1 MAGAEPLGQPIPRGS
16 RWLVNRRASGVARAE
31 CLGSALRLGAK
42 GREKPRERVGG
53 RESAEEQR
61 RSCRVG
67 ARPGARP
74 GRQGLIAS
82 VVLATFTCSVKRTL
96 RAESGS
102 DYGGKDL
109 GISRAAPLMLEMKI
123 PVLISDPVKWPGAS
137 QKRGHPGWRCTK
149 PRLALHGACA
159 DRPSPESRPTPT
171 RSFLARPLGGD
182 RRTRL
187 AKSRFESS
195 LCPSRG
201 EGRIRL
207 RHQEFS
213 ASLGGLAPAETGHD
227 EGQGLEWNAKR
238 TRQGWSRRARESPG
252 QVLKPGR
259 TQLSQDLGGA
269 SLAIDTLPDNRTR
282 VVEDNHNYYVSRIYG
297 PGERRSRDLWVDMAM
312 ANRSHV
318 KVHRILSSSHRQA
331 SRVVLSFDFPF
342 YGHPLRQITI
352 ATGGFIF
359 VGDVLHRMLTAT
371 QYVAPLM
378 ANFNPGYSD
387 NSTVAYFDNGTVFVV
402 QWDHVYLQG
411 REDRGSF
418 TFQAALHQDGRIV
431 FGYKEI
437 PMAVPE
443 ISSAQHPVKAGLS
456 DAFMILNSSPEVP
469 ESRRRTIF
477 EYHRVELDSGKI
489 TNTSA
494 VEFTPLPTCLQHRS
508 CDTCMSSNLTFN
520 CSWCHVLQRC
530 SSGFDRYRQEWL
542 AYGCAQEAEGRTCED
557 FQDEG
562 HYSASPDSSFG
573 PFDGDQTTSSSLFI
587 DNLTTEDDTKLN
599 PYAGGDGLQ
608 DNLTPKT
615 KGPPVHLGT
624 IVGIVLAVLLVAAI
638 ILAGI
643 YISGHPNS
651 NAALFFIERRPHHWP
666 AMKFRNHPNHSTY
679 TEVEPSGHEKE
690 GFMEAEQC

>member
-1 MAGAEPLGQPIPRGS
+1 MQAQLWLLQLLLLRG
-16 RWLVNRRASGVARAE
+16 VVRALS
-31 CLGSALRLGAK
+31 
-42 GREKPRERVGG
+42 P
-53 RESAEEQR
+53 
-61 RSCRVG
+61 
-67 ARPGARP
+67 
-74 GRQGLIAS
+74 
-82 VVLATFTCSVKRTL
+82 AT
-96 RAESGS
+96 
-102 DYGGKDL
+102 
-109 GISRAAPLMLEMKI
+109 
-123 PVLISDPVKWPGAS
+123 
-137 QKRGHPGWRCTK
+137 
-149 PRLALHGACA
+149 
-159 DRPSPESRPTPT
+159 
-171 RSFLARPLGGD
+171 
-182 RRTRL
+182 
-187 AKSRFESS
+187 
-195 LCPSRG
+195 
-201 EGRIRL
+201 
-207 RHQEFS
+207 
-213 ASLGGLAPAETGHD
+213 PAGHD
-227 EGQGLEWNAKR
+227 EGQGSEWTAKR

-252 QVLKPGR
+252 QGLKPGR

-282 VVEDNHNYYVSRIYG
+282 VVEDNHNYYVSRVYG

-437 PMAVPE
+437 PMAVLE

-477 EYHRVELDSGKI
+477 EYHRVELDSSKI

-542 AYGCAQEAEGRTCED
+542 AYGCAQEAGGRMCED

-573 PFDGDQTTSSSLFI
+573 PFDGDRTTSSSFFI
-587 DNLTTEDDTKLN
+587 DSLTTEDDTKLN

-608 DNLTPKT
+608 DNLSPKT

-666 AMKFRNHPNHSTY
+666 AMKFRNHPSHSTY

-690 GFMEAEQC
+690 GFMEADQC

>member
-1 MAGAEPLGQPIPRGS
+1 MRAQVWLLLLLLLLLQLLGGAGRAISSASPPGHSESQGS
-16 RWLVNRRASGVARAE
+16 RWAAKGSRQDWSRKARA
-31 CLGSALRLGAK
+31 
-42 GREKPRERVGG
+42 
-53 RESAEEQR
+53 
-61 RSCRVG
+61 
-67 ARPGARP
+67 
-74 GRQGLIAS
+74 
-82 VVLATFTCSVKRTL
+82 
-96 RAESGS
+96 
-102 DYGGKDL
+102 
-109 GISRAAPLMLEMKI
+109 
-123 PVLISDPVKWPGAS
+123 
-137 QKRGHPGWRCTK
+137 
-149 PRLALHGACA
+149 
-159 DRPSPESRPTPT
+159 
-171 RSFLARPLGGD
+171 
-182 RRTRL
+182 
-187 AKSRFESS
+187 
-195 LCPSRG
+195 
-201 EGRIRL
+201 
-207 RHQEFS
+207 
-213 ASLGGLAPAETGHD
+213 
-227 EGQGLEWNAKR
+227 
-238 TRQGWSRRARESPG
+238 SPG
-252 QVLKPGR
+252 QVSEPGR
-259 TQLSQDLGGA
+259 TQLSQDLGGG

-282 VVEDNHNYYVSRIYG
+282 VVEDNHSYYVSRVYG
-297 PGERRSRDLWVDMAM
+297 PSEPQSQELWVDMTV
-312 ANRSHV
+312 ANRSQV

-331 SRVVLSFDFPF
+331 SRVILSFDFPF
-342 YGHPLRQITI
+342 YGHLLRQITI

-359 VGDVLHRMLTAT
+359 MGDVLHRMLTAT

-387 NSTVAYFDNGTVFVV
+387 NSTVVYFDNGTVFVV

-418 TFQAALHQDGRIV
+418 TFQVALHCDGRIV

-437 PMAVPE
+437 PMAVLE
-443 ISSAQHPVKAGLS
+443 ISSSQHPVKAGLS
-456 DAFMILNSSPEVP
+456 DAFMVLNSSPEVP

-477 EYHRVELDSGKI
+477 EYHRVELDSSKI
-489 TNTSA
+489 TSTSA

-508 CDTCMSSNLTFN
+508 CDACMSSDLTFN

-557 FQDEG
+557 FQDED
-562 HYSASPDSSFG
+562 HYSASPDSSFS
-573 PFDGDQTTSSSLFI
+573 PFDDDYTTSASLII
-587 DNLTTEDDTKLN
+587 DSLTTEDDTKLN
-599 PYAGGDGLQ
+599 PYAGEDGLQ
-608 DNLTPKT
+608 DNLSPKT

>member
-1 MAGAEPLGQPIPRGS
+1 MGS
-16 RWLVNRRASGVARAE
+16 SCYIVSLRPACSMRP
-31 CLGSALRLGAK
+31 CLSKTKLFNSHDERQGSAW
-42 GREKPRERVGG
+42 
-53 RESAEEQR
+53 
-61 RSCRVG
+61 
-67 ARPGARP
+67 
-74 GRQGLIAS
+74 
-82 VVLATFTCSVKRTL
+82 T
-96 RAESGS
+96 
-102 DYGGKDL
+102 
-109 GISRAAPLMLEMKI
+109 
-123 PVLISDPVKWPGAS
+123 
-137 QKRGHPGWRCTK
+137 
-149 PRLALHGACA
+149 
-159 DRPSPESRPTPT
+159 
-171 RSFLARPLGGD
+171 
-182 RRTRL
+182 
-187 AKSRFESS
+187 
-195 LCPSRG
+195 
-201 EGRIRL
+201 
-207 RHQEFS
+207 
-213 ASLGGLAPAETGHD
+213 
-227 EGQGLEWNAKR
+227 AKR
-238 TRQGWSRRARESPG
+238 TRQGWNRRVRESPG
-252 QVLKPGR
+252 QVLKPGK
-259 TQLSQDLGGA
+259 TQLSQDLGGD

-282 VVEDNHNYYVSRIYG
+282 VVEDNHNYYVSRVYG
-297 PGERRSRDLWVDMAM
+297 PGEQRTRDLWVDLSV
-312 ANRSHV
+312 ANRNHV

-359 VGDVLHRMLTAT
+359 MGDVLHRMLTAT

-437 PMAVPE
+437 PMAVLD

-477 EYHRVELDSGKI
+477 EYHRVELDSSKI
-489 TNTSA
+489 TTTSA
-494 VEFTPLPTCLQHRS
+494 VEFTPLPTCLQHQS
-508 CDTCMSSNLTFN
+508 CDACMSSNLTFN
-520 CSWCHVLQRC
+520 CSWCYVLQRC

-542 AYGCAQEAEGRTCED
+542 TYGCAQEAEGKTCEH

-562 HYSASPDSSFG
+562 HYSASPDSSFS
-573 PFDGDQTTSSSLFI
+573 PSDGGSTTSSSLFI
-587 DNLTTEDDTKLN
+587 DSLTTEDDTKLN
-599 PYAGGDGLQ
+599 PYAEGDGLP
-608 DNLTPKT
+608 DNSSPKT

-666 AMKFRNHPNHSTY
+666 AMKFHNHPNHSTY

-690 GFMEAEQC
+690 GFVEAEQC

>member
-1 MAGAEPLGQPIPRGS
+1 MRAQLWLLQLLLLRGA
-16 RWLVNRRASGVARAE
+16 ARA
-31 CLGSALRLGAK
+31 LS
-42 GREKPRERVGG
+42 P
-53 RESAEEQR
+53 
-61 RSCRVG
+61 
-67 ARPGARP
+67 
-74 GRQGLIAS
+74 
-82 VVLATFTCSVKRTL
+82 ATP
-96 RAESGS
+96 A
-102 DYGGKDL
+102 
-109 GISRAAPLMLEMKI
+109 
-123 PVLISDPVKWPGAS
+123 
-137 QKRGHPGWRCTK
+137 GHN
-149 PRLALHGACA
+149 
-159 DRPSPESRPTPT
+159 
-171 RSFLARPLGGD
+171 
-182 RRTRL
+182 
-187 AKSRFESS
+187 
-195 LCPSRG
+195 
-201 EGRIRL
+201 
-207 RHQEFS
+207 
-213 ASLGGLAPAETGHD
+213 
-227 EGQGLEWNAKR
+227 EGQGSAWNTKR
-238 TRQGWSRRARESPG
+238 TRPGWSRRPRESPG
-252 QVLKPGR
+252 QVLKPGK
-259 TQLSQDLGGA
+259 TQLSHDLGGD

-282 VVEDNHNYYVSRIYG
+282 VVEDNHNYYVSRVYG
-297 PGERRSRDLWVDMAM
+297 PGEKRSRDLWVDLAV

-359 VGDVLHRMLTAT
+359 MGDVLHRMLTAT

-387 NSTVAYFDNGTVFVV
+387 SSTVAYFDNGTVFVV

-418 TFQAALHQDGRIV
+418 TFQAALHRDGRIV

-437 PMAVPE
+437 PMAVLD

-456 DAFMILNSSPEVP
+456 DAFMIFNSSPEVS

-477 EYHRVELDSGKI
+477 EYHRVELDSSKI
-489 TNTSA
+489 TTSSA
-494 VEFTPLPTCLQHRS
+494 VEFTPLPTCLQHQS

-542 AYGCAQEAEGRTCED
+542 AYGCAQENIRGSKMAQRVKTPAAKPDGLSRFLEPTRWKAEGKTCED

-562 HYSASPDSSFG
+562 HYSASPDSSFS
-573 PFDGDQTTSSSLFI
+573 PSDGSSTSSSLFI
-587 DNLTTEDDTKLN
+587 DSLTTEDDTKLN
-599 PYAGGDGLQ
+599 PYAEGDSLL
-608 DNLTPKT
+608 DHSSPKT
-615 KGPPVHLGT
+615 TGPPVHLGT

-666 AMKFRNHPNHSTY
+666 AMKFHNHPNHSTY

-690 GFMEAEQC
+690 GFVEAEQC